1 MQLWF
6 QVAVRN
12 ERFDYQCKPNY
23 NCQDM
28 HYMSWLYSV
37 VSFPYRIRQYIHR
50 KHIYSSFTAMGK
62 RYNIM
67 PGSLILLSDGSNAK
81 DIELGEFVTL
91 YGTLQSQH
99 HGKIRMGS
107 YTRLGK
113 NSIIRCVDRVVV
125 GDYTAIA
132 DHVVIS
138 DNGNHPID
146 PVFRRKMKE
155 DALDGDMRL
164 WKHSDHA
171 PVTIGENVWVCEGA
185 RINRGVTIGD
195 NAIIAAGA
203 IVTKDVPA
211 NTIAAGIPAKVI
223 RSF

>member
-12 ERFDYQCKPNY
+12 ERFDYQCKLNY

-99 HGKIRMGS
+99 HGKIRMGN

-203 IVTKDVPA
+203 IVTKDIPA

-223 RSF
+223 RSI

>member
-1 MQLWF
+1 
-6 QVAVRN
+6 
-12 ERFDYQCKPNY
+12 
-23 NCQDM
+23 M
-28 HYMSWLYSV
+28 HARRMATQATL
-37 VSFPYRIRQYIHR
+37 R
-50 KHIYSSFTAMGK
+50 GK
-62 RYNIM
+62 RYNFE
-67 PGSLILLSDGSNAK
+67 PGSHIMLSASSTPK

-91 YGTLQSQH
+91 YGTIQSQS
-99 HGKIRMGS
+99 GGQVVMGD

-113 NSIIRCVDRVVV
+113 GSIIRCVERVSV
-125 GDYTAIA
+125 GSYTAIA
-132 DHVVIS
+132 DNVVIS

-164 WKHSDHA
+164 WKHSDHS
-171 PVTIGENVWVCEGA
+171 PVIIGENVWVCEGA

-211 NTIAAGIPAKVI
+211 NSIVAGIPAKVI
-223 RSF
+223 KTFG

>member
-12 ERFDYQCKPNY
+12 ERFDYQCKLNY

-81 DIELGEFVTL
+81 DIELGEWETIPVWE
-91 YGTLQSQH
+91 
-99 HGKIRMGS
+99 KIQ
-107 YTRLGK
+107 L
-113 NSIIRCVDRVVV
+113 
-125 GDYTAIA
+125 
-132 DHVVIS
+132 
-138 DNGNHPID
+138 
-146 PVFRRKMKE
+146 
-155 DALDGDMRL
+155 
-164 WKHSDHA
+164 
-171 PVTIGENVWVCEGA
+171 
-185 RINRGVTIGD
+185 
-195 NAIIAAGA
+195 
-203 IVTKDVPA
+203 
-211 NTIAAGIPAKVI
+211 
-223 RSF
+223 